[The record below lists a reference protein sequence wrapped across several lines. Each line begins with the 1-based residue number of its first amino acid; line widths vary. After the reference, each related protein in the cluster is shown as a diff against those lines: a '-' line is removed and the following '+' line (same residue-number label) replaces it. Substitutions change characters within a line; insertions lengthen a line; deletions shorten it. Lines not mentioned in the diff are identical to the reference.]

1 MERSRESAVR
11 DEKPSHF
18 SLSLPRVG
26 QRVHDEEADKLFV
39 FIILPSDS
47 WGGASKGGREE
58 GRIRLQDLMLQVF
71 AFGCCS
77 LQAARAG
84 RSRGL

>member
-1 MERSRESAVR
+1 MERSRESVVR

-47 WGGASKGGREE
+47 WGGASKGREE